1 VIASSITKENIFQAV
16 EKVASKA
23 KSPTRLTISQWADKY
38 RKLSKES
45 SAEPGVWRTTRAP
58 YQKEIMN
65 TILDDEIEEIVVMTS
80 SQVGKTELLNNVVG
94 YFMHRE
100 PSPMILVQPTLE
112 LAQAWSKDRFAPM
125 IRDTKPL
132 SQLVRPARARD
143 SGNTMLHKIFPGGH
157 LTACGA
163 NSPASLA
170 MRPVRL
176 VLLDEVDRY
185 PISAGTE
192 GDPVNLAK
200 KRMTTFWNR
209 KCMMVSTPT
218 IRGGSRIEK
227 QYEVSDRRIYK
238 VRCPKC
244 KGHSQLLWGDI
255 QIDFDE
261 VWNESEARNERVPV
275 NAEWKCGKC
284 EERIPHSE
292 KAGMVRN
299 GFWEKTGE
307 PGKIAGFHLS
317 ELYSPWVTWLET
329 AESFILAKRARDSEI
344 MKTFV
349 NTCLGET
356 FVEEHEKAADE
367 SELFQRREKYAFDV
381 PDGVLFLTASVDVQ
395 KDRLE
400 FEVKGWGD
408 EYENWSIMYGKVV
421 GDTSGETP
429 WKNLDMQ
436 LLREFKGR
444 EKLWQISCVC
454 VDSGYLPDMVYRF
467 CKGKLH
473 RRVIPIKGSSVVG
486 APILASMPK
495 TANRYGVKVFSI
507 GVDTAKNLYSSMLK
521 VAEHGP
527 RFCHFPEYDSHNLDF
542 FKQLTSEEKR
552 VRYVKGFAIREWA
565 KISTSSR
572 NEAWDLGVYN
582 LAAVSILNP
591 NWTALKGLN
600 QKKVEK
606 TAVKKNP
613 AAYRRFTGKQGF
625 VNKWHH

>member
-261 VWNESEARNERVPV
+261 V
-275 NAEWKCGKC
+275 
-284 EERIPHSE
+284 
-292 KAGMVRN
+292 
-299 GFWEKTGE
+299 
-307 PGKIAGFHLS
+307 
-317 ELYSPWVTWLET
+317 
-329 AESFILAKRARDSEI
+329 
-344 MKTFV
+344 
-349 NTCLGET
+349 
-356 FVEEHEKAADE
+356 
-367 SELFQRREKYAFDV
+367 
-381 PDGVLFLTASVDVQ
+381 
-395 KDRLE
+395 
-400 FEVKGWGD
+400 
-408 EYENWSIMYGKVV
+408 
-421 GDTSGETP
+421 
-429 WKNLDMQ
+429 
-436 LLREFKGR
+436 
-444 EKLWQISCVC
+444 
-454 VDSGYLPDMVYRF
+454 
-467 CKGKLH
+467 
-473 RRVIPIKGSSVVG
+473 
-486 APILASMPK
+486 
-495 TANRYGVKVFSI
+495 
-507 GVDTAKNLYSSMLK
+507 
-521 VAEHGP
+521 
-527 RFCHFPEYDSHNLDF
+527 
-542 FKQLTSEEKR
+542 
-552 VRYVKGFAIREWA
+552 
-565 KISTSSR
+565 
-572 NEAWDLGVYN
+572 
-582 LAAVSILNP
+582 
-591 NWTALKGLN
+591 
-600 QKKVEK
+600 
-606 TAVKKNP
+606 
-613 AAYRRFTGKQGF
+613 
-625 VNKWHH
+625 